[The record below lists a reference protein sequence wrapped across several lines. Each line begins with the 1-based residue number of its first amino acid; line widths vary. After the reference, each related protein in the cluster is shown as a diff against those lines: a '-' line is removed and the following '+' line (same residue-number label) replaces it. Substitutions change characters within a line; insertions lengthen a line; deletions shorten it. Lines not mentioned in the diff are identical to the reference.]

1 MTFQTLKKSRSNFSS
16 LQKELE
22 KIRELEIS
30 FQKSKELWQQE
41 LNQKKLESLQKIEVI
56 INRVIRKYAVA
67 ENFDLILYQNAAY
80 ASDEVNISN
89 NIISMIE
96 ELSQ

>member
-1 MTFQTLKKSRSNFSS
+1 MRRQY
-16 LQKELE
+16 
-22 KIRELEIS
+22 
-30 FQKSKELWQQE
+30 
-41 LNQKKLESLQKIEVI
+41 I
-56 INRVIRKYAVA
+56 INRVIREYAVA